1 MIPLVK
7 VGMPPKEVL
16 MPVLEDALYSGK
28 PINEGEAVYQFE
40 KKFISKYQLPKTSM
54 AMSSGTAALHAA
66 LTLSGV
72 QEGDEVITTSLTAE
86 PTNLAIKYVGA
97 KPVFCD
103 VEKKTGNI
111 SVDSILNSINEK
123 TKAILVVHYA
133 GYPVDILNIREICNK
148 NGIKLIEDCAHAL
161 GSTVNNIPV
170 GNFGDYAIFS
180 FQAIKHFT
188 TVDGGFLVC
197 NSESDYI
204 KGKKFRWFG
213 MSKEEDRTKLNVKE
227 IGYKYNYQNVFASI
241 GIVQLD
247 YIDERVNSHIENG
260 NYYNKQF
267 EKHGLDIF
275 AKVDSNTQPSYWL
288 YTLIL
293 ENKEQAS
300 CLENYLINRGICASK
315 LHKLNHKHSI
325 FKNERSLDET
335 CDFYDRMLHIPCG
348 WWLSKAD
355 RNKIVNSVIE
365 GVESASIV

>member
-16 MPVLEDALYSGK
+16 MPILEDALYSGK
-28 PINEGEAVYQFE
+28 PINEGDAVYQFE
-40 KKFISKYQLPKTSM
+40 EKFITKYQLPKTSM

-66 LTLSGV
+66 LTLSGI
-72 QEGDEVITTSLTAE
+72 QQGDEVITTSLTAE

-103 VEKKTGNI
+103 VDKSTGNI
-111 SVDSILNSINEK
+111 STSSILSSITKK

-133 GYPVDILNIREICNK
+133 GYPVDIIKIREICNK
-148 NGIKLIEDCAHAL
+148 YRIKLIEDCAHAL
-161 GSTVNNIPV
+161 GASVDNISV

-197 NSESDYI
+197 NSQCDYE

-213 MSKEEDRTKLNVKE
+213 MSKGEDRTKLNVKE
-227 IGYKYNYQNVFASI
+227 IGYKYNYQNVFATI
-241 GIVQLD
+241 GLIQLD
-247 YIDERVNSHIENG
+247 YIDDRVKCHIENG

-267 EKHGLDIF
+267 EKHGLNVF
-275 AKVDSNTQPSYWL
+275 AKVINNTQPSYWL

-293 ENKEQAS
+293 ESKEQS
-300 CLENYLINRGICASK
+300 IYLERYLIEKGISASK
-315 LHKLNHKHSI
+315 LHKLNHMHSV
-325 FKNERSLDET
+325 FENERVLDDT

-348 WWLSKAD
+348 WWLSASD
-355 RNKIVNSVIE
+355 RDKIVNSVIE
-365 GVESASIV
+365 GIRSASII